1 MRCFLAIDLPPEVR
15 AALGRLLASLPAVK
29 GLSKTRAENLHVTL
43 RFLGEIDA
51 ATQAG
56 VQARVGEA
64 LAPVAPF
71 ELTLAAL
78 GAFPSA
84 ERPRV
89 VWAGLMDE
97 GERAAR
103 LAQAVNTAL
112 ETVSGLRPGDE
123 RPFRPHITLA
133 RCKAPAASRAGR
145 DFLRNPDAL
154 PPLACPVTQLTLY
167 QSELTPAGP
176 RYTAVEHLSLGA

>member
-15 AALGRLLASLPAVK
+15 AALGRPLAALPAVK
-29 GLSKTRAENLHVTL
+29 GLSKTRAENLHVTV

-64 LAPVAPF
+64 LASVTPF
-71 ELTLAAL
+71 ELTLARL

-89 VWAGLMDE
+89 VWAGLTDE

-112 ETVSGLRPGDE
+112 EAVSGLRPGDE

-133 RCKAPAASRAGR
+133 RCKAPPASRAAR
-145 DFLRNPDAL
+145 AFLEGADPL
-154 PPLACPVTQLTLY
+154 PPLGCPVSELTLY
-167 QSELTPAGP
+167 ESELTPAGP
-176 RYTAVEHLSLGA
+176 RYTAVEHLVLGV